1 MNWKLYT
8 LLLVAS
14 AITIITGAVI
24 LRVADLVPLSLTYLT
39 FIAAA
44 IIFSDSYFVYRE
56 NRKALF
62 IGVILGIIAMISA
75 SNPAHFYALEKFG
88 STLSLSLADI
98 TLIIGFYLLPIIYIA
113 MYGWTTMQEYS
124 KHAKNI

>member
-14 AITIITGAVI
+14 AFTIIIGAVI
-24 LRVADLVPLSLTYLT
+24 LRVAGLVPLSLTYLT

-44 IIFSDSYFVYRE
+44 IVFSDSYFVYRE
-56 NRKALF
+56 NRKALS

-75 SNPAHFYALEKFG
+75 SNPAHFNALEKFG

-98 TLIIGFYLLPIIYIA
+98 TLVIGFYLLPMIYIA
-113 MYGWTTMQEYS
+113 MYAWSRIREYS
-124 KHAKNI
+124 KHVKKI